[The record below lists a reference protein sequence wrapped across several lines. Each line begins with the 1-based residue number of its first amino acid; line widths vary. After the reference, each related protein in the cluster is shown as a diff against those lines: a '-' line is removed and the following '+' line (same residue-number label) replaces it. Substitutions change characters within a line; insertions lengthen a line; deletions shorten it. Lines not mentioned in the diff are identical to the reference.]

1 MNNEASYTIKC
12 NSRSEVAQALAS
24 QLEKGKAGDLLIV
37 DGWSQRNF
45 ARFLATFAVRAVA
58 AGFDAEKL
66 YRAFTML
73 AAGNASQ
80 ASQALEDSFI
90 CTEISKKEAEELK
103 AKGHAT
109 AALVLEEKGL
119 FYKKDSLGA
128 FWGLGKGSKGTK
140 PDLSILEV

>member
-1 MNNEASYTIKC
+1 MNTEKSYSIKC

-24 QLEKGKAGDLLIV
+24 QLEKGKAGDLLII

-80 ASQALEDSFI
+80 ASQSLADSTIKF
-90 CTEISKKEAEELK
+90 EGDAKEQ
-103 AKGHAT
+103 
-109 AALVLEEKGL
+109 
-119 FYKKDSLGA
+119 SLSA
-128 FWGLGKGSKGTK
+128 YWGLGKGSKGTK